1 MYSGPMLHKIMLM
14 NKNISTILF
23 ADDQVIMSDSEDNLQ
38 TAIYKLN
45 KIITEYGLTI
55 STDKSKVM
63 SFKGK
68 DPTRSKIVINN
79 KIIEQVNI
87 FNYLGNLVSYEKG
100 KDIDNKITIFL
111 KITGLINNT
120 FKPNKVQ
127 KGTRIKL
134 YTTLALLVLLYGSK
148 T

>member
-23 ADDQVIMSDSEDNLQ
+23 ADQVIVSDSEDNLQ

-45 KIITEYGLTI
+45 KIITKYGLTI

-79 KIIEQVNI
+79 KIIEQVNT
-87 FNYLGNLVSYEKG
+87 FNYFGNLVSYEKG

-111 KITGLINNT
+111 KITGLINNNSNQT
-120 FKPNKVQ
+120 KSK
-127 KGTRIKL
+127 KL
-134 YTTLALLVLLYGSK
+134 HE
-148 T
+148 